1 MSCSAP
7 SAVTFGVF
15 PQQKVGSLQRSLGAV
30 LTDAEMA

>member
-1 MSCSAP
+1 
-7 SAVTFGVF
+7 VF